1 MQENDAMALHDILVV
16 LDGTSRDEATLGVAA
31 WLARRHDAHLTGFCP
46 LELLYPASLGLAI
59 SGYGELPLLE
69 ETIGQLTAEAEKS
82 AALIETTFRE
92 RLRRDDLRGDW
103 QVAHGYATQAVSR
116 RSRTADL
123 LVISQTDAR
132 HPLPVNAN
140 GLIEDVLIGSGRP
153 MLLVPYA
160 GRFETVGANVL
171 IGWSGTREAARAV
184 HDALPLMTRESVVT
198 ILTVEQSNERLG
210 PHGYSWGGACRAPG
224 PARRERQQRA
234 NGCRWHQ
241 RRRRDPELCRRR
253 GRRSAGDGRLRPF
266 PRTADD
272 SGRGQPGTVEA
283 YDIAGADV
291 ALRRRVGVSG

>member
-198 ILTVEQSNERLG
+198 ILTVEQSNDASG
-210 PHGYSWGGACRAPG
+210 PMDIPGAELAEHLARHGVNVSS
-224 PARRERQQRA
+224 ARTVA
-234 NGCRWHQ
+234 DGI
-241 RRRRDPELCRRR
+241 
-253 GRRSAGDGRLRPF
+253 SAGDAILSYA
-266 PRTADD
+266 AD
-272 SGRGQPGTVEA
+272 
-283 YDIAGADV
+283 AGADLLV
-291 ALRRRVGVSG
+291 MGGYGHSRARQMILGGVSRELLKHMTLPVLMSH